1 MGRPSLEA
9 LAMAGVEWAEEVH
22 AGGGV
27 AVDSDDEGA
36 PPEHL
41 RAFEAFLEVVVPAD
55 MVLAFGR
62 ERARRGD
69 QQRSREEDVKEKLKL
84 WAKAVARK
92 TMKQSRRSSNN
103 ASCVCVR
110 CT

>member
-9 LAMAGVEWAEEVH
+9 LAMAGVEWAQEVH
-22 AGGGV
+22 AGG
-27 AVDSDDEGA
+27 VDSDDDEGA

-41 RAFEAFLEVVVPAD
+41 RAFEAFLEEVVPAD

-62 ERARRGD
+62 DRARRGE
-69 QQRSREEDVKEKLKL
+69 RRPSREEDIKEKLKL

-92 TMKQSRRSSNN
+92 TMEQSRRGNNN